1 MTAPQVRPPIPFDVA
16 AIEAAP
22 DWRRNLAWPLAHK
35 ERCDALKSQ
44 MRALIEFI
52 CAAPDEV
59 RDALSL
65 AAQVLTHNAKVL
77 ADTALSLNYAERH
90 GLHFSGERPELAFL
104 RGDMTSPELSARSW
118 NPPLVG
124 AGPRWARRIAR
135 TASWTPWWRLPGAC
149 LFPSAVA
156 ASHNS
161 LLRAGAAASSKAV
174 GFRHADSWLDAARA
188 AAREAPPTPG
198 LDELATSLADALAA
212 VKGLEEP
219 WRGRLQTLIEHHARQ
234 ALAAADRDLAAL
246 RAYAL
251 LPNELWAG
259 TGGNYPVRALSLEVL
274 RRGGKVVHFD
284 HGGPNGFIEDFEGMT
299 VSELMVASEF
309 VLTTPEVAGMFSRVG
324 AVELIDS
331 LHPVTV
337 SGGPGDPVFRTPG
350 SGRRRQATGARPRVV
365 YVPTT
370 LVGFRQLHPPVI
382 PDVVSL
388 DWQMRVAEALSE
400 MPVELSCRVHP
411 EGLHPG
417 DHHPLADIAP
427 LAGGSFEEVIAGA
440 DILVIDCS
448 VTTTFWECL
457 CSDVP
462 VVYLNMDVG
471 RLTAEAWPIIERS
484 CRVIHTTYDER
495 NLPQLDREQL
505 ADAVGGGRPTADPS
519 ELRRL
524 LAGVDTP

>member
-1 MTAPQVRPPIPFDVA
+1 MTSPQVRPPLPFDVA

-22 DWRRNLAWPLAHK
+22 DWRRNLAWPLAHE
-35 ERCDALKSQ
+35 ERCDILKAQ
-44 MRALIEFI
+44 MRALIGFV
-52 CAAPDEV
+52 CAAPVEV
-59 RDALSL
+59 RDILSL
-65 AAQVLTHNAKVL
+65 VAQVLTHNAKVL
-77 ADTALSLNYAERH
+77 ADTALTLSYTERY
-90 GLHFSGERPELAFL
+90 GLSFSGERPELAFL
-104 RGDMTSPELSARSW
+104 RGDTTTPVKSPRSW

-135 TASWTPWWRLPGAC
+135 TASWSPWWRLPGAC

-161 LLRAGAAASSKAV
+161 LLRAGAAVSSKAI
-174 GFRHADSWLDAARA
+174 GFRHADSWLEAARTA
-188 AAREAPPTPG
+188 AGEAPLTPG
-198 LDELATSLADALAA
+198 LDELAASLSDAISA

-219 WRGRLQTLIEHHARQ
+219 WRGRLKTLIEHHARQ

-246 RAYAL
+246 RGYAR
-251 LPNELWAG
+251 LPDELWAG

-274 RRGGKVVHFD
+274 RRGGRVVHFD

-309 VLTTPEVAGMFSRVG
+309 VLTTPDVAQMFSQVG

-331 LHPVTV
+331 LHPVAV
-337 SGGPGDPVFRTPG
+337 SGGPGDPVFSG
-350 SGRRRQATGARPRVV
+350 SGTARRKPAGARPRVV

-400 MPVELSCRVHP
+400 MPVDFTCRVHP

-448 VTTTFWECL
+448 VTTTFWQCL

-462 VVYLNMDVG
+462 VVYLHMDVG
-471 RLTAEAWPIIERS
+471 RLTAEAWHIIERR
-484 CRVIHTTYDER
+484 CRVIHATHDEN
-495 NLPQLDREQL
+495 NLPQFDREEL
-505 ADAVGGGRPTADPS
+505 ADAVGAGYPTSDPG

-524 LAGVDTP
+524 LAGVDAP

>member
-1 MTAPQVRPPIPFDVA
+1 MTAPQVRPPLPFDVA
-16 AIEAAP
+16 AIEAMP
-22 DWRRNLAWPLAHK
+22 GWRRNLAWPLAHG
-35 ERCDALKSQ
+35 ERCDILKAQ

-52 CAAPDEV
+52 CAAPDEM
-59 RDALSL
+59 RDILSL

-77 ADTALSLNYAERH
+77 ADTALTLNYADQR

-104 RGDMTSPELSARSW
+104 RGDVTTPEQSARSW
-118 NPPLVG
+118 NPPMRG

-135 TASWTPWWRLPGAC
+135 VASWTPWWRLPGAC

-161 LLRAGAAASSKAV
+161 LLRAEAAVSPKAV
-174 GFRHADSWLDAARA
+174 GFRHADAWLEAARA
-188 AAREAPPTPG
+188 EAGETPPSPG
-198 LDELATSLADALAA
+198 LDELAASLADALAT
-212 VKGLEEP
+212 VRGLEEP
-219 WRGRLQTLIEHHARQ
+219 WCGRLRTLIEHHARQ

-246 RAYAL
+246 RTYAG
-251 LPNELWAG
+251 LPDELWAG
-259 TGGNYPVRALSLEVL
+259 TGGSYPVRALSLEVL

-284 HGGPNGFIEDFEGMT
+284 HGGPNGFIEDFEGMI
-299 VSELMVASEF
+299 VSELMAASDF
-309 VLTTPEVAGMFSRVG
+309 VLTTPGVAQMFSRVG

-331 LHPVTV
+331 LCRVTV
-337 SGGPGDPVFRTPG
+337 SGGPGDPVFRAPG
-350 SGRRRQATGARPRVV
+350 GGRRRPGGARSRVV

-370 LVGFRQLHPPVI
+370 LVGFRQLHPSVI

-388 DWQMRVAEALSE
+388 DWQLRVAEALSE

-417 DHHPLADIAP
+417 DHHPLVDITP

-440 DILVIDCS
+440 DVLVIDCS
-448 VTTTFWECL
+448 VTTTFWQCL

-462 VVYLNMDVG
+462 VVYLHMDVG
-471 RLTAEAWPIIERS
+471 RLTAEAWPIIERR
-484 CRVIHTTYDER
+484 CRVIHATHDER
-495 NLPQLDREQL
+495 NLPQFDREQL
-505 ADAVGGGRPTADPS
+505 ADAVGGGCPVADPT

-524 LAGVDTP
+524 LAGVDAP